1 MKKISVITI
10 RIDTE
15 VDTEIRTLARA
26 DDRSVAWVARKLI
39 TEALQARRLLK
50 TRNDQEEQADK
61 S

>member
-39 TEALQARRLLK
+39 TEALEARKLVAA
-50 TRNDQEEQADK
+50 QGDK
-61 S
+61 QQRTVTN